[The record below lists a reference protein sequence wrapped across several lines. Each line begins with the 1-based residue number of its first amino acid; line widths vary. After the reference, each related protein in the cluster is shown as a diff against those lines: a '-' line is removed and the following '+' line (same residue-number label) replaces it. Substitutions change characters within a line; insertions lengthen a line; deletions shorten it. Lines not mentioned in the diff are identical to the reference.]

1 MKTVLALAALILF
14 SWAAVAQNNCSAELQ
29 PLKPITT
36 MACAD
41 TTPACLCSPS
51 GTNCHWI
58 WACVSSGNT
67 SEEPKRSGIDPSIP
81 LRGRPLQMSDPM
93 DTILQ
98 VEQLR
103 QLQRQNV
110 KPVLPTPP
118 SSAGI
123 PSASSQR
130 ALIQPADIASM
141 KTVGNWNG
149 RAWLHFFPDN
159 HRWAYVDAVRETL
172 TIDAP
177 ANVPLYFASG
187 TTNGQ
192 IADAITSFYAN
203 DEHLWVPIH
212 YALWAARLK
221 LEGADSSKLE
231 EFVSVLKKAFSENSK

>member
-1 MKTVLALAALILF
+1 MKTILALAALILF

-36 MACAD
+36 MGCAD
-41 TTPACLCSPS
+41 MAPACLCNPS
-51 GTNCHWI
+51 GTSCHWI
-58 WACVSSGNT
+58 WACGSSGKT

-98 VEQLR
+98 IEQLR
-103 QLQRQNV
+103 QLQRQNA
-110 KPVLPTPP
+110 KPVLPTLP
-118 SSAGI
+118 
-123 PSASSQR
+123 QR
-130 ALIQPADIASM
+130 APLQTADIASM
-141 KTVGNWNG
+141 KTAGNWNG

-231 EFVSVLKKAFSENSK
+231 EYVSVLKEAFSENAK